1 MKKLAVFLLTILV
14 IAVVSIPFTSCG
26 DPEELEKP
34 VVPVDPGEGVYKP
47 GKKIAKVYEQ
57 EEGEPERLIQEW
69 TWNGNEVASIDYYDF
84 ESEIE
89 GVDEYLYEGGRV
101 VKVRDNWGYYAEY
114 SYLNK
119 QFDKIKYYGPTNI
132 LLLEFIFQYDG
143 KNVSTITVRD
153 YYGDKKVISMIERG
167 FMGKL
172 LSDGGM
178 KMVAKKLSN
187 QSKEDIVLTLSYE
200 GENLSLI
207 TMGVESIAFSDYDS
221 YSNIWYKFHPFSA
234 YEENFEFRALSKNN
248 PGKSTYNVESNTSI
262 TTYTYTYDGN
272 FPVTI
277 QSNTVHG
284 NFNYVL
290 TTRIVY
296 Q

>member
-1 MKKLAVFLLTILV
+1 MKKLTVFLSIIV
-14 IAVVSIPFTSCG
+14 AIAVVSISFTSCG
-26 DPEELEKP
+26 DPEDPEKP
-34 VVPVDPGEGVYKP
+34 VIPEDPGAGVYKP

-57 EEGEPERLIQEW
+57 EEGEPEYLLQEW
-69 TWNGNEVASIDYYDF
+69 TWTGNELASISY
-84 ESEIE
+84 I
-89 GVDEYLYEGGRV
+89 GDENEYEQFIYEGGRL
-101 VKVRDNWGYYAEY
+101 VKIRDRWGYYAEY

-119 QFDKIKYYGPTNI
+119 QFDKIKYYNSANQ
-132 LLLEFIFQYDG
+132 LLLEFSFEYEGI
-143 KNVSTITVRD
+143 KISKITVKEF
-153 YYGDKKVISMIERG
+153 YEDKNVISMVERG

-207 TMGVESIAFSDYDS
+207 TMGTESIAFADYDS
-221 YSNIWYKFHPFSA
+221 YSNIWYKFHPFSS
-234 YEENFEFRALSKNN
+234 YEENFEFRTLSKNN
-248 PGKSTYNVESNTSI
+248 PGKSTYKVESNTII

-284 NFNYVL
+284 IYNYVL
-290 TTRIVY
+290 KTRIVY